1 MCEGLEDK
9 VCQTQFTTSLLLC
22 CVKRILFEKE
32 KNSSCRG
39 IISLR
44 YQMAP
49 KAKKSLKK
57 KDSDSF
63 GEKDPFKL
71 KKEKKDAEK
80 KKKEKGYKTFE
91 AAESFSEE
99 DDERGKGKK
108 RGSLFRNRFA
118 PSAKTKPKDK
128 VKGDEKDGKTEE
140 RRPSKDK
147 AKEDKKMKS
156 SGEEKKMKA
165 SAEEKKVKGSSEEK
179 KRSKSKEREKLKKKA
194 HTIDVPYVKPE
205 PIFGILLEDAVAKS
219 KLYDNIELPKIVREC
234 IDYVEEF
241 GLTTAGIYR
250 LSGVKSKVE
259 ALKAQYNNNNEK
271 VNLQDCDPTIITSLF
286 KLYLRELPETI
297 LTSRLTPVFEHAA
310 GLTTLEER
318 LDAFKKLLGQ
328 LPKCNYTLLSWT
340 VVHLA
345 HVLEKKEETKMTI
358 QNLSIVMCPTMRI
371 SHRTM
376 NILFTYWKEFFSDVK
391 LKRCPKPL
399 EWIPGT
405 TFEIPETT
413 TELEEELLRH
423 ELILAKM
430 HEELNRGVAHKSTE
444 DNLWEVQR
452 VVTQLKRKL
461 RVSRRVS
468 ETRLAAKEKEMEH
481 KDTKTS
487 STSSSKERSPVKT
500 MSPTPAALKE
510 DVKETPTEVEKP
522 ADAPAPEDKA
532 EEPVSGDDEVDVFQ
546 EKTEEDEE
554 QVKEETKEEMKEEAK
569 EESKE
574 ESRAESEEEVEKEDE
589 PEKEAEPDLEMMKLL
604 LLSQAEVVAE
614 HDELMNIRNEL
625 QKRIEAER
633 QEIAKLQSVISEAKQ
648 SARRRGASVDSLDSS
663 VASES
668 SSESEDEEELQRIL
682 EGLIRENEELR
693 RKNMQ
698 LSHNIHNEREAC
710 AELRVQIKLQEQM
723 PQMLEALAKAGIKD
737 TSSRQRSGPKDPSG
751 KPKKVVAIVAEP
763 IIESSAEKDIPTN
776 KSREDKNENINSNN
790 SPEVLEEKNVDDA
803 GKASSGVVVE
813 KETTQDR
820 HPEETAL

>member
-1 MCEGLEDK
+1 
-9 VCQTQFTTSLLLC
+9 
-22 CVKRILFEKE
+22 
-32 KNSSCRG
+32 
-39 IISLR
+39 
-44 YQMAP
+44 MAP
-49 KAKKSLKK
+49 KTKKTLKK

-71 KKEKKDAEK
+71 KKEKKDADK

-118 PSAKTKPKDK
+118 PSAKAKPKDK
-128 VKGDEKDGKTEE
+128 MKGDEKDGKITEE
-140 RRPSKDK
+140 RRPSKER
-147 AKEDKKMKS
+147 AKEDKKSKG
-156 SGEEKKMKA
+156 SGEEKKIKA
-165 SAEEKKVKGSSEEK
+165 SNEEKKVKASSEEK
-179 KRSKSKEREKLKKKA
+179 KRNKSKEREKIKKKA

-205 PIFGILLEDAVAKS
+205 PIFGVPLEAAVARS
-219 KLYDNIELPKIVREC
+219 KLYDNVDLPKIVREC
-234 IDYVEEF
+234 IDYVEEY
-241 GLTTAGIYR
+241 GLATAGIYR

-259 ALKAQYNNNNEK
+259 ALKAQYNNDEK
-271 VNLQDCDPTIITSLF
+271 VNLRDHDPTIVTSLF
-286 KLYLRELPETI
+286 KLYLRELPDTI
-297 LTSRLTPVFEHAA
+297 LTSRFTPVFEHSA
-310 GLTTLEER
+310 GLTTAQER
-318 LDAFKKLLGQ
+318 IGAFKKLLAQ

-345 HVLEKKEETKMTI
+345 HILERKEDTKMTI
-358 QNLSIVMCPTMRI
+358 QNLSIVMCPTLRI

-376 NILFTYWKEFFSDVK
+376 NLLFTYWKEFFSDVK

-405 TFEIPETT
+405 TFEIPDTT
-413 TELEEELLRH
+413 AELEEELLRH

-468 ETRLAAKEKEMEH
+468 ETRLAAKEKELEN

-487 STSSSKERSPVKT
+487 SSSSKERSPVKT
-500 MSPTPAALKE
+500 MSLSPTTLKD
-510 DVKETPTEVEKP
+510 DVKEKPVEVEKP
-522 ADAPAPEDKA
+522 VDAQAPEDKPN
-532 EEPVSGDDEVDVFQ
+532 EPVTGGDEVDNTE
-546 EKTEEDEE
+546 EKTEEEPP
-554 QVKEETKEEMKEEAK
+554 VKEEEKEEC
-569 EESKE
+569 KE
-574 ESRAESEEEVEKEDE
+574 ESRVEIEEDEEEEKE
-589 PEKEAEPDLEMMKLL
+589 PEPDLEMMKLL

-633 QEIAKLQSVISEAKQ
+633 QEIANLQSAIIEAKQ
-648 SARRRGASVDSLDSS
+648 AARRRGASVDSIDSS

-668 SSESEDEEELQRIL
+668 SSESEDEEELQKIL

-723 PQMLEALAKAGIKD
+723 PQMLEALAQAGIKD
-737 TSSRQRSGPKDPSG
+737 SLAKQKSVPKDPSG
-751 KPKKVVAIVAEP
+751 KPKKVAIVAEP
-763 IIESSAEKDIPTN
+763 INESSTEKDIPE
-776 KSREDKNENINSNN
+776 SRDVEDKNENMNSNN
-790 SPEVLEEKNVDDA
+790 SSGVEEKMEE
-803 GKASSGVVVE
+803 GTGSASSGVTTE
-813 KETTQDR
+813 KENSQER
-820 HPEETAL
+820 HLEETAL